1 MGSSFRQNIIPKTNS
16 RTTAT
21 AARRRRWPGRSLPR
35 QGEQKPV
42 TQPRQMARAE
52 ILTQLHDTIAACEEL
67 FQAHGEACRFELC
80 CLGTNFVGAL
90 RVFRMLVEI
99 T

>member
-1 MGSSFRQNIIPKTNS
+1 MPKKNG
-16 RTTAT
+16 RTTASS
-21 AARRRRWPGRSLPR
+21 ARRRPARPLPR
-35 QGEQKPV
+35 QSEQKPV

-67 FQAHGEACRFELC
+67 FQAHGEACSCELC
-80 CLGTNFVGAL
+80 CLVTNFVGAL